1 MSDGSGSLL
10 GGQSM
15 PQDLIK
21 EGSLETFN
29 ADVIEAS
36 AEVPVLVDFWMPG
49 SEGCAQTIAAL
60 EKLVSAAGGKVKLV
74 KMNVK
79 ENQQLAQQLRV
90 ESVPTVFAFKNG
102 QPVDG
107 FAGALPEPQLKAF
120 IEKQTG
126 ALGPTPSEQLIAEG
140 QAALEAGD
148 YVNAE
153 QCFGNA
159 VHEDPGN
166 TAALAGL
173 AKTYI
178 AMGDLARAR
187 EALAMVPPGT
197 KEGADLSGAR
207 AALEVAEQAASVDP
221 AEVEALKAK
230 VSDNPKDMDARLALA
245 DALLAASDREAAV
258 DTLLEMIQLDRAWND
273 EAARKKLVTLFE
285 AFGPTDELTLGARR
299 RLSSILFA

>member
-49 SEGCAQTIAAL
+49 SEACAQTIAAL

-74 KMNVK
+74 KMNVN

-245 DALLAASDREAAV
+245 DALLAASDREGAV